1 MFDKL
6 KKGLSAAKD
15 KVEVTF
21 SENIGMVAE
30 KLESV
35 ANKAGTKLDDIW
47 ENEEELTNLLI
58 MAHNIMPLPFQI
70 IIRENIFVSMGVKS
84 KDTIKSFIDNKKSKL

>member
-21 SENIGMVAE
+21 SENIGNVAE

-35 ANKAGTKLDDIW
+35 ANKAGKKLDDIW
-47 ENEEELTNLLI
+47 ENEEELTKLLV
-58 MAHNIMPLPFQI
+58 MAHSLMPLPFQI
-70 IIRENIFVSMGVKS
+70 VIREKHFVSMGVKS
-84 KDTIKSFIDNKKSKL
+84 KDTIKKFIDNKKE

>member
-15 KVEVTF
+15 MVEVTF
-21 SENIGMVAE
+21 SENIGIVAE

-35 ANKAGTKLDDIW
+35 ANKAGKKLDDIW
-47 ENEEELTNLLI
+47 ENEEELTKLLVTTHNL
-58 MAHNIMPLPFQI
+58 MPLPFQM
-70 IIRENIFVSMGVKS
+70 IIREKLFVSMGVKS
-84 KDTIKSFIDNKKSKL
+84 KDTIKSFVDNKKSKL